1 MDRAQSS
8 NQTASSQATGGMKRT
23 LNLTSLLVNAM
34 ALIAPGAFLWTTF
47 SMQAAQTNGGVTTAG
62 EMWTGLFAALIL
74 AFLTAI
80 SYSELAK
87 IYPKAGTGS
96 SYYYAEA
103 AFLEKEKASHRQWAR
118 VAKFLTGWISHL
130 YYWIYPGI
138 MVAFSAILIVY
149 IVGLFGITLAPWEQV
164 LVAVLFAVINGYI
177 AYRGING
184 STTTAIIINAVQL
197 ASLVAFS
204 ILAILY
210 RNAHPELAYT
220 QTISTI
226 LIPHNLTNMI
236 FQSTIAILL
245 LVGFESI
252 TSLGS
257 EAINP
262 KKDIRNAILLSLVIQ
277 GAFAYMFE
285 YFAAN
290 YFVGPQLTGTDGTG
304 AAITGYAASAASGAP
319 IGDMI
324 QIIGNQMLGGN
335 GFTLVLIMAA
345 TVVLALVGTTLACLN
360 TAVRVTYAMGK
371 DKEMPSIMGLL
382 HGRFATPH
390 WNIWILVV
398 VSAIFGAYG
407 VLSVDNMTQITWASN
422 VGTFL
427 LYGLTNLIALWAFLG
442 RPNNSILRHKL
453 VPIAGFL
460 ANLLMLVAVLYI
472 GASAGGNSAADAII
486 ALAMVAVWMV
496 VGIVWF
502 ILNTKKQGQEV
513 LIKKATQLTE
523 ADLADN
529 A

>member
-1 MDRAQSS
+1 MDQVQSS
-8 NQTASSQATGGMKRT
+8 KQTASSQATGGMKRT

-47 SMQAAQTNGGVTTAG
+47 QMQAAQANGGITTAG

-80 SYSELAK
+80 SYSELAN
-87 IYPKAGTGS
+87 IYPKAGSGS

-103 AFLEKEKASHRQWAR
+103 AFLEKAKASHRQWAR

-138 MVAFSAILIVY
+138 MVAFSAILIIY
-149 IVGLFGITLAPWEQV
+149 IVGLFGIVLAPWEQI
-164 LVAVLFAVINGYI
+164 LVAVLFAVVNGYI
-177 AYRGING
+177 AYRGITG
-184 STTTAIIINAVQL
+184 STMTAMIINAVQL
-197 ASLVAFS
+197 ASLIAFS

-210 RNAHPELAYT
+210 RHAHPELAYA

-277 GAFAYMFE
+277 GAFAYLFE

-290 YFVGPQLTGTDGTG
+290 YFVGPQLTGTSTTG
-304 AAITGYAASAASGAP
+304 ATITGYAASAASGAP

-324 QIIGNQMLGGN
+324 QLIGNQMLGGS
-335 GFTLVLIMAA
+335 GFILVLIMAG

-360 TAVRVTYAMGK
+360 TGVRITYAMGK

-382 HGRFATPH
+382 HGRYATPH
-390 WNIWILVV
+390 WNVWILVT
-398 VSAIFGAYG
+398 VSAIIGAYG

-427 LYGLTNLIALWAFLG
+427 LYGLTNLIALWAFWG
-442 RPNNSILRHKL
+442 RAKSTFLRHRL
-453 VPIAGFL
+453 IPIAGFL

-472 GASAGGNSAADAII
+472 GYSAGGSSSTDAII
-486 ALAMVAVWMV
+486 ALTMVAVWMA
-496 VGIVWF
+496 VGAVWF
-502 ILNTKKQGQEV
+502 ILNTRKQGQEV
-513 LIKKATQLTE
+513 LTKKAIQLTE
-523 ADLADN
+523 AELVDN
-529 A
+529 I

>member
-1 MDRAQSS
+1 VDQTQSTGQTS
-8 NQTASSQATGGMKRT
+8 NGQYTQGMKRT

-47 SMQAAQTNGGVTTAG
+47 QMQAAQTNGGITTAG

-80 SYSELAK
+80 SYSELAN

-103 AFLEKEKASHRQWAR
+103 AFLEKAKAAHRQWAR

-149 IVGLFGITLAPWEQV
+149 IVGLFGITLAPWEQII
-164 LVAVLFAVINGYI
+164 VAVVFAVVNGYI
-177 AYRGING
+177 AYRGITG
-184 STTTAIIINAVQL
+184 STMTAMIINAIQL
-197 ASLVAFS
+197 AALVVFS
-204 ILAILY
+204 VLAILY
-210 RNAHPELAYT
+210 RQAHPALAYT
-220 QTISTI
+220 QSISTV

-262 KKDIRNAILLSLVIQ
+262 KKDIRNAILLALVIQ
-277 GAFAYMFE
+277 GAFAYLLE

-290 YFVGPQLTGTDGTG
+290 YFVGPQMIGTNAGVTV
-304 AAITGYAASAASGAP
+304 TGYAQSAASGAP

-324 QIIGNQMLGGN
+324 RIIGDQMLGGN
-335 GFTLVLIMAA
+335 GFLLVLIMAA
-345 TVVLALVGTTLACLN
+345 TVVLALIGTTLACLN

-390 WNIWILVV
+390 WNIWILVA

-422 VGTFL
+422 IGTFM

-442 RPNNSILRHKL
+442 RPNSSILRHKL

-472 GASAGGNSAADAII
+472 GASAGGSSATDAII

-502 ILNTKKQGQEV
+502 VFNTYKQGRKI
-513 LIKKATQLTE
+513 LIRESTQLTHE
-523 ADLADN
+523 DLREN
-529 A
+529 IT